1 MRGRYDERMQ
11 KLAIL
16 LLLACA
22 ACTTRADGPASQQ
35 AATPVADGAPVAGAK
50 PTPSATLAR
59 IHALVG
65 KAECTGDSQCQVL
78 PIGAKACGGPA
89 GFLAWSNAKTD
100 AGELQA
106 LADAYR
112 TEQQAGNEAS
122 GRVSNCRVMT
132 PPAAACRANT
142 CQLGDAPAVR

>member
-1 MRGRYDERMQ
+1 MQ

-35 AATPVADGAPVAGAK
+35 AASPASVQPVPPGTAPA
-50 PTPSATLAR
+50 SSSTLGQIQAM
-59 IHALVG
+59 IG
-65 KAECTGDSQCQVL
+65 KAECTSDSQCQVL
-78 PIGAKACGGPA
+78 PIGAKACGGPS
-89 GFLAWSNAKTD
+89 GFLAWSNAKTN

-106 LADAYR
+106 LAERYKA
-112 TEQQAGNEAS
+112 EQQASNDSS
-122 GRVSNCRVMT
+122 GRISNCRMLT

-142 CQLGDAPAVR
+142 CQLGEALPVR